1 MVALRTIKKDESG
14 NGGAGTDRG
23 KNFWLSWLSRPRH
36 KGGQAEKDAGQKTF
50 LANQENDEQDP
61 FFSQRKNVRDLVA
74 PNGVNPIPLEYL
86 ELDDGG
92 RKVCQMNLYIDKMP
106 KKGVFASTF
115 ATLFNFEDVTTN
127 VFINPLSK
135 STAVKKLDK
144 RVLVLDSERIGA
156 EKNGDR
162 NRVRKIVDKLHDAEG
177 WARDID
183 NGDNAL
189 YEVSFLFTVIS
200 DDLPKLKMKVNDL
213 HGKAKEKGIDLLSCY
228 ACQPEACVS
237 ALPLNRT
244 FKPGIG
250 PVTEDVIKKHIMDR
264 YSLATIFNHTRADF
278 THEDGIIAGRN
289 MHNGQPFVF
298 DIYNPSHNGYGIVI
312 AGKTG
317 TGKSAL
323 IKMYASR
330 YFDFGYKMISV
341 DYESRGTRGEYAPMA
356 EKVGGISF
364 QIGSKS
370 KNILNFFDVSEEL
383 IYDENTGMEYR
394 ELRLADK
401 VTDAGNIL
409 MTLARGQKKQPGF
422 EEETYMRE
430 ILNDVV
436 SGLYRKRG
444 ILEGEPNSLYENG
457 NIVTADGRFTSGLR
471 KKEMPTLHECYMD
484 ILKGEKER
492 NDEFHAR
499 AYAML
504 KSSLKAYVKELYYC
518 QSCLREYTAE
528 EFHSLTGREIALGKQ
543 GRTACACE
551 SCKGKVAALR
561 GTKSYYDGQSNL
573 TADMGTLM
581 VNIDISQL
589 PETDKPT
596 AQIIAM
602 SYLQENYIKR
612 NSMNPKKLSKL
623 IFLVDEL
630 HKSFPYPEARKLVS
644 DVYRTARKRHVSP
657 WSATQA
663 YKDYDGYEETEAIVK
678 NAAASIL
685 FKQDPKDQ
693 EFLRKNTVLTASQ
706 IDELLAIGGDPDDKS
721 ESQDIHKGEYCI
733 ICNNKV
739 NFIKNDYLKTSE
751 AYIVETNV
759 ENVRDLLG
767 KGA

>member
-1 MVALRTIKKDESG
+1 MRDRKTDPGEKKKIIKFSF
-14 NGGAGTDRG
+14 
-23 KNFWLSWLSRPRH
+23 KN
-36 KGGQAEKDAGQKTF
+36 KKKKTEQEKTF
-50 LANQENDEQDP
+50 VAKQENKEEDP
-61 FFSQRKNVRDLVA
+61 FGDARKNIRYLVA
-74 PNGVNPIPLEYL
+74 PNGVNPVPLEYL

-92 RKVCQMNLYIDKMP
+92 NKIYQMNFYIDKMP

-115 ATLFNFEDVTTN
+115 APLFNFEDITTN
-127 VFINPLSK
+127 VFIHPLSK
-135 STAVKKLDK
+135 SAAVKKLDK
-144 RVLVLDSERIGA
+144 RVLILDSERIGA

-162 NRVRKIVDKLHDAEG
+162 NRVRKILDRLHDAEG

-183 NGDNAL
+183 SGDNAL
-189 YEVSFLFTVIS
+189 YEVSFLFTVIAN
-200 DDLPKLKMKVNDL
+200 DLDRLKMKVNDL
-213 HGKAKEKGIDLLSCY
+213 HGKAKEKGIDILSCY

-250 PVTEDVIKKHIMDR
+250 PVTEDVVKKHIMDR
-264 YSLATIFNHTRADF
+264 YSLATIFNHTRSDF
-278 THEDGIIAGRN
+278 SHEDGIIAGRN
-289 MHNGQPFVF
+289 MHSGQPFIF

-323 IKMYASR
+323 IKMYGSR
-330 YFDFGYKMISV
+330 YFDFGYSMISV
-341 DYESRGTRGEYAPMA
+341 DYEPRGTKGEYAPMA
-356 EKVGGISF
+356 EKVGGVSY
-364 QIGSKS
+364 QIGSKT

-383 IYDENTGMEYR
+383 IYDDETGRECR
-394 ELRLADK
+394 ELRISDK
-401 VTDAGNIL
+401 VSDACNIL
-409 MTLARGQKKQPGF
+409 MTLVRGQKRQPGF

-430 ILNDVV
+430 ILDDVV
-436 SGLYRKRG
+436 SELYGNRG
-444 ILEGEPNSLYENG
+444 VVEGKPDSLYETG
-457 NIVTADGRFTSGLR
+457 NVVTSDGRFTSGIR
-471 KKEMPTLHECYMD
+471 KKEMPTLHECYMG

-492 NDEFHAR
+492 NDQFHAK

-504 KSSLKAYVKELYYC
+504 KSSLKSYIKELYYC
-518 QSCLREYTAE
+518 PGCLKEYTQKEFMNLKKKEENGMKRVCNHCGQSAV
-528 EFHSLTGREIALGKQ
+528 EFH
-543 GRTACACE
+543 
-551 SCKGKVAALR
+551 
-561 GTKSYYDGQSNL
+561 GTKAYYDGQSNL
-573 TADMGTLM
+573 AADSNTVM

-589 PETDKPT
+589 PEQDKPT

-612 NSMNPKKLSKL
+612 NSMNPKKLKKL

-630 HKSFPYPEARKLVS
+630 HKCFPYPEARKLVS

-685 FKQDPKDQ
+685 FKQDPKDR
-693 EFLRKNTVLTASQ
+693 EFLKKNTVLTSSQ
-706 IDELLAIGGDPDDKS
+706 IDELLSIGGDPDDKS
-721 ESQDIHKGEYCI
+721 ESQDIHKGEYCM

-739 NFIKNDYLKTSE
+739 NFIKNDYLKASE

-759 ENVRDLLG
+759 ENVRELIR
-767 KGA
+767 KGAEDA

>member
-1 MVALRTIKKDESG
+1 MQIRKK
-14 NGGAGTDRG
+14 GTDG
-23 KNFWLSWLSRPRH
+23 
-36 KGGQAEKDAGQKTF
+36 EKREISGTEKRKRRLFFRKKEEKEVQEKTF
-50 LANQENDEQDP
+50 IANQENDEEDP
-61 FFSQRKNVRDLVA
+61 FLAARKNVRDLVA

-92 RKVCQMNLYIDKMP
+92 RKVCQMNFYIDKLP
-106 KKGVFASTF
+106 KKGMFASTF
-115 ATLFNFEDVTTN
+115 SSLFNFEDITTN
-127 VFINPLSK
+127 VFIRPLSK
-135 STAVKKLDK
+135 SAAVKKLDK

-162 NRVRKIVDKLHDAEG
+162 NRVRKILDKLHDAEG

-189 YEVSFLFTVIS
+189 YEVSFLFTVVS
-200 DDLPKLKMKVNDL
+200 DDLNKLKLKVNDL

-237 ALPLNRT
+237 ALPLNRM

-250 PVTEDVIKKHIMDR
+250 PVTEDVVKKHIMDR
-264 YSLATIFNHTRADF
+264 YSLATIFNHTRSDF
-278 THEDGIIAGRN
+278 SHEDGIIAGRN
-289 MHNGQPFVF
+289 MHSGQPFVF

-323 IKMYASR
+323 IKMYGSR

-341 DYESRGTRGEYAPMA
+341 DYEARGTGGEYAPMA
-356 EKVGGISF
+356 EKVGGVSY
-364 QIGSKS
+364 QIGTKT

-383 IYDENTGMEYR
+383 IYDESTGMEYR
-394 ELRLADK
+394 DLRLADK
-401 VTDAGNIL
+401 VADAGNIL
-409 MTLARGQKKQPGF
+409 MTLVRGQKRQPEF

-430 ILNDVV
+430 ILDDVV
-436 SGLYRKRG
+436 AGLYTKRG
-444 ILEGEPNSLYENG
+444 IKDGEPDSLYEKG
-457 NIVTADGRFTSGLR
+457 NIVTEDGRFTSGIR

-484 ILKGEKER
+484 ILHGEKEK

-504 KSSLKAYVKELYYC
+504 KSSLKVYVRELYC
-518 QSCLREYTAE
+518 CPNCLKEFTGEEIVPSAENGTADGGKKKGRHICSSCGQELMVI
-528 EFHSLTGREIALGKQ
+528 H
-543 GRTACACE
+543 
-551 SCKGKVAALR
+551 
-561 GTKSYYDGQSNL
+561 GTKAYYDGQSNL
-573 TADMGTLM
+573 TADTDTIM

-589 PETDKPT
+589 PEPDKPT

-612 NSMNPKKLSKL
+612 NSMNPQKLKKL
-623 IFLVDEL
+623 IFLIDEL
-630 HKSFPYPEARKLVS
+630 HKCFPYPEARKLVS

-678 NAAASIL
+678 NATAVIL
-685 FKQDPKDQ
+685 FKQDPKDR
-693 EFLRKNTVLTASQ
+693 EFLRKNTVLTNSQ
-706 IDELLAIGGDPDDKS
+706 TDELLAIGGDPDDKS
-721 ESQDIHKGEYCI
+721 ESQDIHKGEYCM

-759 ENVRDLLG
+759 ENVKDLIQ
-767 KGA
+767 KGARNVG

>member
-1 MVALRTIKKDESG
+1 MKDRKEDAGKGRIGRKRRNFFHKK
-14 NGGAGTDRG
+14 
-23 KNFWLSWLSRPRH
+23 SRE
-36 KGGQAEKDAGQKTF
+36 EKDQGKTF
-50 LANQENDEQDP
+50 VAKQENDEEDP
-61 FFSQRKNVRDLVA
+61 FYGSRKSVRYLVA
-74 PNGVNPIPLEYL
+74 PNGVNPAPLEYL

-92 RKVCQMNLYIDKMP
+92 RKVYQMNFYIDKLP

-115 ATLFNFEDVTTN
+115 ATLFNFEDITTN
-127 VFINPLSK
+127 VFIQPLSK
-135 STAVKKLDK
+135 SMSVKKLDK

-162 NRVRKIVDKLHDAEG
+162 NRVRKILDKLQDAEG

-183 NGDNAL
+183 SGDNAL

-200 DDLPKLKMKVNDL
+200 GDLDKLKMKVNDL

-244 FKPGIG
+244 FKPGFG
-250 PVTEDVIKKHIMDR
+250 PVTEDVVKKHIMDR
-264 YSLATIFNHTRADF
+264 YSLATIFNHTRCDF
-278 THEDGIIAGRN
+278 SHEDGIIAGRN
-289 MHNGQPFVF
+289 MHKGQPFVF
-298 DIYNPSHNGYGIVI
+298 DIYNPSHNGFGIVI

-323 IKMYASR
+323 IKMYGSR
-330 YFDFGYKMISV
+330 YFDFGYRMISV
-341 DYESRGTRGEYAPMA
+341 DYEPRGTVGEYAPMA
-356 EKVGGISF
+356 EKVGGVSY
-364 QIGSKS
+364 QIGSKT
-370 KNILNFFDVSEEL
+370 KNILNFFDINEEL
-383 IYDENTGMEYR
+383 VYDDGTGAECR

-401 VTDAGNIL
+401 VADACNIL
-409 MTLARGQKKQPGF
+409 MTLVRGQKRQPGF

-430 ILNDVV
+430 ILDDVV
-436 SGLYRKRG
+436 SRMYRERG
-444 ILEGEPNSLYENG
+444 IKDGDPDSLYENG
-457 NIVTADGRFTSGLR
+457 NVVTKDGHFTSGIR
-471 KKEMPTLHECYMD
+471 KKEMPTLHECFMG
-484 ILKGEKER
+484 ILQGEKER
-492 NDEFHAR
+492 NDEFHGK

-504 KSSLKAYVKELYYC
+504 KSSLKSYVRELYC
-518 QSCLREYTAE
+518 CPECLREYGKE
-528 EFHSLTGREIALGKQ
+528 EFWAL
-543 GRTACACE
+543 
-551 SCKGKVAALR
+551 KGKSANKCVCSSCGHEVMAIH
-561 GTKSYYDGQSNL
+561 GTKAYYDGQSNL
-573 TADMGTLM
+573 AADADTIM

-589 PETDKPT
+589 PEQDKPT

-612 NSMNPKKLSKL
+612 NSMNPQKLKKL

-630 HKSFPYPEARKLVS
+630 HKCFPYPEARKLVS

-678 NAAASIL
+678 NAAACIL
-685 FKQDPKDQ
+685 FKQDPKDR
-693 EFLRKNTVLTASQ
+693 EFLRKNTVLTNSQ

-739 NFIKNDYLKTSE
+739 NFIKNDYLKASE

-759 ENVRDLLG
+759 ENVRDLIR
-767 KGA
+767 KGARDAG

>member
-1 MVALRTIKKDESG
+1 MQDRKRNTEKGNEGKRKRNLFCKKDEG
-14 NGGAGTDRG
+14 E
-23 KNFWLSWLSRPRH
+23 
-36 KGGQAEKDAGQKTF
+36 KGQGKTF
-50 LANQENDEQDP
+50 VAKQENDEEDP
-61 FFSQRKNVRDLVA
+61 FHESRKSVRHLVA
-74 PNGVNPIPLEYL
+74 PNGVNPVPLEYL

-92 RKVCQMNLYIDKMP
+92 RKIYQMNFYIDKMP
-106 KKGVFASTF
+106 KRGIFASTF
-115 ATLFNFEDVTTN
+115 ATIFNFEDITAN
-127 VFINPLSK
+127 VFIQPLSK
-135 STAVKKLDK
+135 SVAVKKLDK
-144 RVLVLDSERIGA
+144 RVLILDSERIGA

-162 NRVRKIVDKLHDAEG
+162 NRVRKIMDRLRDAEG

-183 NGDNAL
+183 SGDNAL

-200 DDLPKLKMKVNDL
+200 GDLDKLKMKVNDL

-250 PVTEDVIKKHIMDR
+250 PVTEDVVKKHIMDR
-264 YSLATIFNHTRADF
+264 YSLATIFNHTTSEF
-278 THEDGIIAGRN
+278 SHEDGIIAGRN
-289 MHNGQPFVF
+289 MHSGQPFVF
-298 DIYNPSHNGYGIVI
+298 DIYSPSHNGYGIVI

-323 IKMYASR
+323 IKMYGSR
-330 YFDFGYKMISV
+330 YLDFGYRMISV
-341 DYESRGTRGEYAPMA
+341 DYEPRGTRGEYAPMA
-356 EKVGGISF
+356 EKIGGVSY
-364 QIGSKS
+364 QVGSKT

-383 IYDENTGMEYR
+383 IYDDETKTECR
-394 ELRLADK
+394 DLRLADK
-401 VTDAGNIL
+401 VADACNIL
-409 MTLARGQKKQPGF
+409 MTLVRGQKRQPEF

-430 ILNDVV
+430 ILDDVV
-436 SGLYRKRG
+436 SGMYEKRG
-444 ILEGEPNSLYENG
+444 IKDGLADSLYENG
-457 NIVTADGRFTSGLR
+457 NVVTKDGRFTSGIR
-471 KKEMPTLHECYMD
+471 KKEMPTLHECYMG
-484 ILKGEKER
+484 ILYGEKER
-492 NDEFHAR
+492 NDEFHAK

-504 KSSLKAYVKELYYC
+504 KSSLKSYVRELYYC
-518 QSCLREYTAE
+518 PKCLKEYGQE
-528 EFHSLTGREIALGKQ
+528 EFWALEKNEKGNGK
-543 GRTACACE
+543 RICS
-551 SCKGKVAALR
+551 SCRHELVASH
-561 GTKSYYDGQSNL
+561 GTKAYYDGQSNL
-573 TADMGTLM
+573 TADADTIM

-589 PETDKPT
+589 PEQDKPT

-612 NSMNPKKLSKL
+612 NSMNPQKLKKL

-630 HKSFPYPEARKLVS
+630 HKCFPYPEARKLVS

-685 FKQDPKDQ
+685 FKQDPKDR
-693 EFLRKNTVLTASQ
+693 EFLKKSTVLTNSQ

-739 NFIKNDYLKTSE
+739 NFIKNDYLKASE

-759 ENVRDLLG
+759 ENVRDFIR
-767 KGA
+767 KGDRDAG